1 MKIKNLIKLYF
12 TLIIIFSV
20 NVIFSQQTYY
30 FFTPQNTNDQVIDFF
45 NKKQFSIL
53 KQQTKIIPDKSY
65 PTEAEYA
72 YYKAYSAYMLHKDV
86 YKRQLQFPSKFYQKK

>member
-65 PTEAEYA
+65 PTEAEYVITRHIVHICCIMMMLFR
-72 YYKAYSAYMLHKDV
+72 YY
-86 YKRQLQFPSKFYQKK
+86 